1 MYLYTWIYTWIHV
14 IYEFIIHV
22 NYEFIW
28 FFHLWIQMFHEFI
41 YEFRVYQGSRCKS
54 GHLIPTYPGICKSTH
69 LIPSCPG
76 LSQSTFSIQ
85 GYPGLSWLA
94 QGVFSRCWH
103 RSCKQALWTLPG
115 PVWKLLGPVNW
126 GKSDWTRQSLC
137 HNSISQFQSDTA
149 MLSLPLTRRG
159 LLFALNLCL
168 LNERGRG
175 KKNEGVWVTVLVLSN
190 SSAQNLN
197 GEHRDQQSWSESS
210 SISLRR

>member
-1 MYLYTWIYTWIHV
+1 MNSYD
-14 IYEFIIHV
+14 F
-22 NYEFIW
+22 
-28 FFHLWIQMFHEFI
+28 FI
-41 YEFRVYQGSRCKS
+41 YGFICFMNLYMNS
-54 GHLIPTYPGICKSTH
+54 GCIKVPDASLAI
-69 LIPSCPG
+69 
-76 LSQSTFSIQ
+76 LSQLIQGHASLDIWSHLVQGYPNLRFLYRDIQ
-85 GYPGLSWLA
+85 GYPGLPRVS
-94 QGVFSRCWH
+94 FSRCWH

-137 HNSISQFQSDTA
+137 HDSISQFQSDTA

-159 LLFALNLCL
+159 LPVLFALNLCL

>member
-1 MYLYTWIYTWIHV
+1 MNSYIWIH
-14 IYEFIIHV
+14 IWIHI

-28 FFHLWIQMFHEFI
+28 FFHIWIHMFHEFI
-41 YEFRVYQGSRCKS
+41 YEFWVYQGSRCKS
-54 GHLIPTYPGICKSTH
+54 GHLIPTYSGTCKSRH

-159 LLFALNLCL
+159 LPVLFALNLCL